1 MATMRTLLSEI
12 DPARVSVGQV
22 DYPPGGRLGPRRQDD
37 LQLVLVHRGSATI
50 AIDDGP
56 PVTHGAGTVALL
68 LPGHREEF
76 AFAADVPTRHSWIQA
91 RVGPAPDGFAALPRA
106 LPLSGALADLV
117 AEAVAVTRT
126 PLATARPLLAA
137 LAAAALW
144 RYAGE
149 AESGPALADDAVERA
164 RRHAHAHL
172 AEPDLD
178 LSRLARAAHVSAPHL
193 VRRFRAE
200 LGITPMAYLWRR
212 RVAHGV
218 DLLAHTG
225 LPVGEVAARSGFK
238 SVYHFSRRVKEQT
251 GLAPT
256 ALRRERW
263 NVNPGH

>member
-1 MATMRTLLSEI
+1 MARMRDMLSDIDVSAGEI
-12 DPARVSVGQV
+12 T
-22 DYPPGGRLGPRRQDD
+22 YPPDGRLGPRRQDD

-50 AIDDGP
+50 TVDDQP
-56 PVTHGAGTVALL
+56 PFAVDAGEVALL
-68 LPGHREEF
+68 LPGHRETF
-76 AFAADVPTRHSWIQA
+76 AFDGTHHSWIQA
-91 RVGPAPDGFAALPRA
+91 HVGEAGEPFTSLPRS

-117 AEAVAVTRT
+117 AEAVSVTRM
-126 PLATARPLLAA
+126 PLSTARPLLAA

-149 AESGPALADDAVERA
+149 AESGPALADDAVDRA

-172 AEPDLD
+172 ADPDLD
-178 LSRLARAAHVSAPHL
+178 LSALARAAHVSPPHL

-225 LPVGEVAARSGFK
+225 LPVGDVATRSGFK

-251 GLAPT
+251 GRSPT

-263 NVNPGH
+263 RA

>member
-1 MATMRTLLSEI
+1 MATTRMLLSEI
-12 DPARVSVGQV
+12 DPERISVGEV
-22 DYPPGGRLGPRRQDD
+22 VYPPGGRLGPRRQRD
-37 LQLVLVHRGSATI
+37 LQLVLVHRGSAAI
-50 AIDDGP
+50 AIDDEP
-56 PVTHGAGTVALL
+56 PVAHAAGTVALL
-68 LPGHREEF
+68 LPGHRETF
-76 AFAADVPTRHSWIQA
+76 AFADDQTTHHSWIQA
-91 RVGPAPDGFAALPRA
+91 HIGPAPDRFVVLPRA

-117 AEAVAVTRT
+117 AEAVAVSRT
-126 PLATARPLLAA
+126 PLSTARPLLAA

-149 AESGPALADDAVERA
+149 AESGPALADDAVDRA

-172 AEPDLD
+172 ADPQLD
-178 LSRLARAAHVSAPHL
+178 LTQLARAAHVSPPHL

-200 LGITPMAYLWRR
+200 LGVTPMAYLWRR

-218 DLLAHTG
+218 DLLTHTG
-225 LPVGEVAARSGFK
+225 LPVGDVATRSGFK

-263 NVNPGH
+263 RA